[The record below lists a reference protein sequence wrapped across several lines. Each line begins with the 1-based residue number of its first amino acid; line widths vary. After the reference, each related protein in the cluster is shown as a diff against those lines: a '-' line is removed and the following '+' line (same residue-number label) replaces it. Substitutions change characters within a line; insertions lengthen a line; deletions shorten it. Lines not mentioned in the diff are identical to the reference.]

1 MPTHYPWAKT
11 NLQWQRPILHPLMA
25 AHSRSHAPLRLISKI
40 ETQLMTAFSDDLSG
54 DRNLRAFRL
63 VAASLQAPVAQ
74 PAWTDALLTSLTPP
88 LPLVDWDPLSAWSSM
103 TGGETTAGP
112 GTSPSQPTRIREQD
126 SRLVSRAGQGEPLTS
141 GRPSA
146 QSPVLGDLAASPPS
160 RPRLDPDLAERR
172 PGVSLAAEPA
182 ATVPSRSPGGTV
194 AAGTSYPTT
203 ASSPAPSAASGQSP
217 APGSA
222 SFSQPYVW
230 PAARRGAIAPLV
242 ALAEIGRLT
251 AEILTGDGAT
261 AGERNL
267 RPSPDLARS
276 PNGARAAG
284 ESSSPA
290 IAPAPGLLSSTP
302 PSTPASKL
310 DLAGLAALY
319 SGTAPG
325 AGDRDAVT
333 AVHRGLVSTPAA
345 VGPVAAAFSTPDLGH
360 VPSLDV
366 ALSDLA
372 PDLALDLVYNGVG
385 SGAEDVAETLTEMV
399 SAILQAQAQ
408 RHGVNLS

>member
-1 MPTHYPWAKT
+1 
-11 NLQWQRPILHPLMA
+11 
-25 AHSRSHAPLRLISKI
+25 
-40 ETQLMTAFSDDLSG
+40 MTAFSDDL
-54 DRNLRAFRL
+54 NLRAWRL
-63 VAASLQAPVAQ
+63 VAASLQASVAQ

-103 TGGETTAGP
+103 TGGETAAGP

-126 SRLVSRAGQGEPLTS
+126 SRLVSRAGPGDPPTS
-141 GRPSA
+141 GSPYA
-146 QSPVLGDLAASPPS
+146 QPPVLGEPAVPSPS
-160 RPRLDPDLAERR
+160 RPRLEPDQAERR
-172 PGVSLAAEPA
+172 PGVSLAAELDP
-182 ATVPSRSPGGTV
+182 TVPSRSQGGAA
-194 AAGTSYPTT
+194 AAGTLYPTT
-203 ASSPAPSAASGQSP
+203 AFSSAPSLASGPSSP
-217 APGSA
+217 PGAVSVP
-222 SFSQPYVW
+222 QPYVW
-230 PAARRGAIAPLV
+230 PVARREIQAPLG

-276 PNGARAAG
+276 SNGARAAG
-284 ESSSPA
+284 ESPSPA

-366 ALSDLA
+366 AWPDLA

>member
-1 MPTHYPWAKT
+1 
-11 NLQWQRPILHPLMA
+11 MA

-54 DRNLRAFRL
+54 DLNLRAWRL

-103 TGGETTAGP
+103 TGGETASGP

-126 SRLVSRAGQGEPLTS
+126 SRLVSRAGQGESLTS
-141 GRPSA
+141 GRKVS
-146 QSPVLGDLAASPPS
+146 QSPVLGDLVAPPPS
-160 RPRLDPDLAERR
+160 RPRLDSDLAERR
-172 PGVSLAAEPA
+172 SGVSLAAEPDP
-182 ATVPSRSPGGTV
+182 TVPSRAQGGA
-194 AAGTSYPTT
+194 AAGTLYPTT
-203 ASSPAPSAASGQSP
+203 ASSPAPSPASGPFPSP
-217 APGSA
+217 GAA
-222 SFSQPYVW
+222 SFSQPYAW
-230 PAARRGAIAPLV
+230 PAARRGAIAPLG

-251 AEILTGDGAT
+251 AEILTGDEAT

-284 ESSSPA
+284 ESPSPA

-302 PSTPASKL
+302 PSPPASKL

-333 AVHRGLVSTPAA
+333 AVHRGLVSTPGA

-360 VPSLDV
+360 GPSLDV

-385 SGAEDVAETLTEMV
+385 SGTADVAETLTEMV